1 MFTTVDQ
8 VEFYADRS
16 YDPSASAQHLFSTN
30 GEIEVGNKLKQMNSL
45 LGNIEAVLKQEVR
58 DNYNL
63 LLKANVEIT
72 RVGMDMTELQR
83 LVDGCK
89 KFIDEIRECRS
100 SQINDLSKST
110 LTNKIQLKLQKLIS
124 STQSSNL
131 PSEELYRTIMKDTF
145 STFGNIEESALT
157 PEWLLKSPDNLANQ
171 MIEHEYENAVDIVIR
186 SRKYQKA
193 EKESLPKSFLES
205 PNQELYDIID
215 NKAKHLA
222 ESLRSSLPY
231 LANSSLWGL
240 DELKNRLG
248 LLLLL
253 GEYTVAV
260 EGFFQSHLQVLSK
273 SINNTGSSG
282 DILNYITDLTQL
294 FFEEV
299 MGTCQSFLELFG
311 TYSEDSKVLTLLLKW
326 THSQLAAF
334 MATIGKQINLGKN
347 EYSTQSIIHL
357 RSLMSA
363 RGKTG
368 ADSCGDDSSSAG
380 DGSDEGSDE
389 IEIRESDEVEEI
401 EKSDDNNKCRSP
413 LSFASKCFNIAY
425 IGATR
430 ADVIGLQAGSFLCYT
445 AITEIEKII
454 ISYVDDLIHELQ
466 SQIRQDQWMPFQRT
480 SKNMAIQDEKQFVSS
495 SYVWLNNAFILYF
508 KELSIFLHSDIS
520 NLDDSKDLD
529 QVLYQRY
536 DVCEIEPIAIA
547 NFLRLIVSYVMEV
560 ELLQTSMLSPE
571 QLYCFSCN
579 MQSVVTFLI
588 PSIENKLNSGYII
601 DGFLLDANPPIKI
614 LASLS
619 IRLLELQESLT
630 KD

>member
-16 YDPSASAQHLFSTN
+16 YDPIASAQHLFSTN

-58 DNYNL
+58 DNYHL

-89 KFIDEIRECRS
+89 KFIDEIRECRT
-100 SQINDLSKST
+100 SQINDQSKAI
-110 LTNKIQLKLQKLIS
+110 LTNKIQLKLQKLLS
-124 STQSSNL
+124 TTQSSSL
-131 PSEELYRTIMKDTF
+131 PNDELYRNIMKDNTF
-145 STFGNIEESALT
+145 NAFSNTEESALT

-171 MIEHEYENAVDIVIR
+171 MIEHEYDNAVDIVLR

-193 EKESLPKSFLES
+193 EKESLPKTFLES
-205 PNQELYDIID
+205 PNQELYNLIE

-253 GEYTVAV
+253 GEYTMAV

-311 TYSEDSKVLTLLLKW
+311 AYSDDSKVLTLLLKW

-347 EYSTQSIIHL
+347 EFSSQSIIQL
-357 RSLMSA
+357 RSLMSS
-363 RGKTG
+363 RGKTD
-368 ADSCGDDSSSAG
+368 ADSSSDG
-380 DGSDEGSDE
+380 DGSSVGDGSSENGSNENE
-389 IEIRESDEVEEI
+389 IEIEEN
-401 EKSDDNNKCRSP
+401 DDNSKCKSP

-445 AITEIEKII
+445 AITEMEKII

-466 SQIRQDQWMPFQRT
+466 SQLRQDQWTPFQKS
-480 SKNMAIQDEKQFVSS
+480 SKVQDVKQNVSS
-495 SYVWLNNAFILYF
+495 SYVWLNNAFMLYF
-508 KELSIFLHSDIS
+508 KELSILLHSDLS
-520 NLDDSKDLD
+520 NHGASDEIGSI
-529 QVLYQRY
+529 LYQRH
-536 DVCEIEPIAIA
+536 DICEIEPIAIA

-579 MQSVVTFLI
+579 IQSVVTYLFPL
-588 PSIENKLNSGYII
+588 IENKLNSGYII

-614 LASLS
+614 LSSLS
-619 IRLLELQESLT
+619 VRLLEFQGTLAVE
-630 KD
+630 

>member
-16 YDPSASAQHLFSTN
+16 YDPTASAQHLFSTN

-58 DNYNL
+58 DNYHL

-100 SQINDLSKST
+100 SQTNDQSKST

-124 STQSSNL
+124 SKQSSNL

-186 SRKYQKA
+186 SRKCQKV

-253 GEYTVAV
+253 GEYTMAV

-282 DILNYITDLTQL
+282 DILHYITDLTQL

-368 ADSCGDDSSSAG
+368 ADSSVGDDSSSG
-380 DGSDEGSDE
+380 DGSDDVSDE
-389 IEIRESDEVEEI
+389 IEKEESDEIEEI
-401 EKSDDNNKCRSP
+401 DDNNKCKSP

-466 SQIRQDQWMPFQRT
+466 SQLRQDQWTPFQRP
-480 SKNMAIQDEKQFVSS
+480 SKNMATQDEKQFVSS
-495 SYVWLNNAFILYF
+495 SFVWLNNAFTLYF
-508 KELSIFLHSDIS
+508 KELSVLLHSDIS
-520 NLDDSKDLD
+520 NLNDSEDLG
-529 QVLYQRY
+529 QVLYQRH
-536 DVCEIEPIAIA
+536 DICEIEPIAIA

-579 MQSVVTFLI
+579 IQSVVMYLI
-588 PSIENKLNSGYII
+588 PLIENKLNSGYII
-601 DGFLLDANPPIKI
+601 DGFLLDANPPMKI

-630 KD
+630 LD